1 MLLGAARER
10 GLAKDREE
18 VAMRS
23 KQEPKAKARKTLRI
37 AKESPKDLGP
47 RDGREKEIKG
57 GAMRLPSKV
66 SPCT

>member
-1 MLLGAARER
+1 
-10 GLAKDREE
+10 
-18 VAMRS
+18 MRS

-37 AKESPKDLGP
+37 AKESLKDLGP